1 MPRANLG
8 QLLGNVEDPVAPA
21 VVAEPPQE
29 TAPRV
34 LKVPAARG
42 EKPAPDAQPA
52 DEPVA
57 GATYL
62 RFVRK
67 DTRLRED
74 QLESLTSHARRLNRK
89 RRSAGPRV
97 TENTLIRVAVD
108 LLLDRI
114 EKAVGEDEAALLK
127 SVRR

>member
-1 MPRANLG
+1 MPRTNLG
-8 QLLGNVEDPVAPA
+8 QLLGNVDDATPPTVTQAKQAADETTPTAAIEKSPPGSAQVADPV
-21 VVAEPPQE
+21 VS
-29 TAPRV
+29 
-34 LKVPAARG
+34 
-42 EKPAPDAQPA
+42 
-52 DEPVA
+52 
-57 GATYL
+57 ATYL

-67 DTRLRED
+67 DTRLRDD
-74 QLESLTSHARRLNRK
+74 QLEALTAHARRLNRK

-114 EKAVGEDEAALLK
+114 ERAAGDDEMALLK

>member
-1 MPRANLG
+1 MPRTNLG
-8 QLLGNVEDPVAPA
+8 QLLGNVDDTTSPTVAPA
-21 VVAEPPQE
+21 QPRAS
-29 TAPRV
+29 APAST
-34 LKVPAARG
+34 VPI
-42 EKPAPDAQPA
+42 EKPAPSPVEV
-52 DEPVA
+52 DESVA

-67 DTRLRED
+67 DTRLRDD
-74 QLESLTSHARRLNRK
+74 QLEALTSHARRLNRQ

-108 LLLDRI
+108 FLLDRI
-114 EKAVGEDEAALLK
+114 EGASGDDESALLR